1 MKNWT
6 ANILTLQKYDMQL
19 RDLETKYRTI
29 PGERAK
35 LREEYEAAKAQ
46 LAAARE
52 NAAKADQNVK
62 QAEADI
68 ATLNDKI
75 RKTLTQSAMVKKNA
89 EYQAMMEDIAAAK
102 AQISDL
108 ETKVI
113 ELLDELEAARKAA
126 ADQEKAFAAVD
137 RQVREELA
145 EFEQLIEFIKAE
157 AVRLKTEKKAVV
169 PRIELNVLEAYKN
182 ILTRDK
188 GHPVV
193 PIVNGSCGNC
203 ALKVTPQVI
212 NQAKKGILA
221 FCDNCSHIL
230 YDPNCEP

>member
-1 MKNWT
+1 MKNWVS
-6 ANILTLQKYDMQL
+6 NILTLQQYDMKL

-29 PGERAK
+29 PAERAK

-52 NAAKADQNVK
+52 NSAKADQNVK
-62 QAEADI
+62 QAEAAI
-68 ATLNDKI
+68 AGLNDNI
-75 RKTLTQSAMVKKNA
+75 RKLLTQSAMVKKNA
-89 EYQAMMEDIAAAK
+89 EYQALMADIAAAK
-102 AQISDL
+102 ARISDL

-113 ELLDELEAARKAA
+113 ELLDEQEAARKAA
-126 ADQEKAFAAVD
+126 AEQEKEFAAVD

-157 AVRLKTEKKAVV
+157 ALKLKTEKKQFM
-169 PRIELNVLEAYKN
+169 PRVELNVLEAYKN

-188 GHPVV
+188 GQPVV

-203 ALKVTPQVI
+203 SLKVTPQLV
-212 NQAKKGILA
+212 NDAKKGIMV
-221 FCDNCSHIL
+221 FCDNCYHML
-230 YDPNCEP
+230 YVPDSES

>member
-6 ANILTLQKYDMQL
+6 ATILTLQKYDMKL

-29 PGERAK
+29 PAERAK
-35 LREEYEAAKAQ
+35 LREEYEAAKAE

-52 NAAKADQNVK
+52 NSAKADQNIK
-62 QAEADI
+62 QAEANI
-68 ATLNDKI
+68 AALNDKI

-89 EYQAMMEDIAAAK
+89 EYQAMMSDIADAK
-102 AQISDL
+102 VQIGDL
-108 ETKVI
+108 ETQI
-113 ELLDELEAARKAA
+113 IGLLDEQEAAHKAA
-126 ADQEKAFAAVD
+126 ADQEKVFAAVD
-137 RQVREELA
+137 RQIREQLK
-145 EFEQLIEFIKAE
+145 EFEELIEFIKAE
-157 AVRLKTEKKAVV
+157 AVRLKTEKKGFVSRV
-169 PRIELNVLEAYKN
+169 ELNVLEAYKN

-188 GHPVV
+188 GQPVV
-193 PIVNGSCGNC
+193 PIVNGSCSNC

-212 NQAKKGILA
+212 NEAKKGILV